1 MSLKVCYLFKVFSQG
16 EREGLFNA
24 LGPYFFSLSDANLV
38 GLLQKNKTKRPM
50 KWNKKARRKFVA
62 LNFLSKI
69 CGTGSYVSKG
79 IRDGVLLSL
88 NSV

>member
-1 MSLKVCYLFKVFSQG
+1 MLLD
-16 EREGLFNA
+16 
-24 LGPYFFSLSDANLV
+24 PIFSLSDANLV

-50 KWNKKARRKFVA
+50 KWNKKARRKFAA
-62 LNFLSKI
+62 LNFLSKN